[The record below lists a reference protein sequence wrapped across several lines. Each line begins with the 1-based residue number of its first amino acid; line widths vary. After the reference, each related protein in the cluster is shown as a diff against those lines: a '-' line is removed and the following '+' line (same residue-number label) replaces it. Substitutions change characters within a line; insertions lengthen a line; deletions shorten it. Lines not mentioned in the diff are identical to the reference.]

1 MVVLTVFLLLV
12 VLMVIGVP
20 LIFAMGIASAIY
32 LLAADISLSVMTQ
45 RMTSAV
51 DSFVI
56 LAIPLFFLAGELLN
70 ACKLTDRIIAMS
82 RALVGHIH
90 GGLAQVNIF
99 ASMIFAGMSGSATA
113 DTAALGSVLIPSMKK
128 EGYPAPFSAA
138 VTVSSAMIG
147 PIIPPSIG
155 MVIYG
160 AVADVSIGRLLLAG
174 IVPGVTIGL
183 ILMAYTYFYARSR
196 NFPRYPRATRRQ
208 ASQAVYRGGAA
219 TLMPLIIVLGII
231 SGAFTPTEAAGAAV
245 LYAVVLGTVVYR
257 NVSFG
262 TLWSVFVHVALSS
275 ARILA
280 FITVAATFSWIM
292 VREQVPQLIA
302 ASLSTV
308 TDNPLLILVLIV
320 IFLLGI
326 GLFLVASSA
335 EIVLAPIL
343 VPVVMQFG
351 IDPVHF
357 GVLMVFALIV
367 GGGTPPV
374 GVLLFIAQD
383 IAKIPFSALVRAMV
397 PFYVPLFVALA
408 VIMLFPDLSLWIP
421 NQVFGPAS
429 GP

>member
-1 MVVLTVFLLLV
+1 MVVVTIFLVLIL
-12 VLMVIGVP
+12 LMVIGLP
-20 LIFAMGIASAIY
+20 LIFAMGIASALY
-32 LLAADISLSVMTQ
+32 LLAADISLSVMAQ

-70 ACKLTDRIIAMS
+70 ACKLTERIIAMS
-82 RALVGHIH
+82 RAFVGHIH
-90 GGLAQVNIF
+90 GGLAQVNIL

-183 ILMAYTYFYARSR
+183 ILMAYTYFYARR
-196 NFPRYPRATRRQ
+196 QGLPRYPRATRRQ
-208 ASQAVYRGGAA
+208 VLRAGYRGGAA
-219 TLMPLIIVLGII
+219 TLMPVIIVFGIV

-245 LYAVVLGTVVYR
+245 LYAFLLGTLVYR
-257 NVSFG
+257 NISLGEF
-262 TLWSVFVHVALSS
+262 WSVFVHVSLAS

-302 ASLSTV
+302 TSLATL
-308 TDNPLLILVLIV
+308 TDNPILILILIV
-320 IFLLGI
+320 IFLLAV

-343 VPVVMQFG
+343 VPVVIQFG

-357 GVLMVFALIV
+357 GVLMVFTLIV

-374 GVLLFIAQD
+374 GVLLYIAQD
-383 IAKIPFSALVRAMV
+383 IAKIPFSAMVRAMM
-397 PFYVPLFVALA
+397 PFYVPLFMAMA
-408 VIMLFPDLSLWIP
+408 VIMLFPELSLWIP
-421 NQVFGPAS
+421 DMVFGPAS